1 MRSDAVALACA
12 GWLMLAA
19 TGAWAQSYRVL
30 EGTLTDSATGES
42 KALTGA
48 FDVSLSEF
56 SDPAVPPVVLI
67 VDDFEF
73 ATGGQSF
80 TQRGA
85 IEFEGLADRNFR
97 LGIFHER

>member
-1 MRSDAVALACA
+1 MRVRSDAVAVACA

-30 EGTLTDSATGES
+30 EGTLTDSATGKS

-56 SDPAVPPVVLI
+56 SDPTVPPVVLI
-67 VDDFEF
+67 VDDFRVF
-73 ATGGQSF
+73 GG
-80 TQRGA
+80 
-85 IEFEGLADRNFR
+85 
-97 LGIFHER
+97 